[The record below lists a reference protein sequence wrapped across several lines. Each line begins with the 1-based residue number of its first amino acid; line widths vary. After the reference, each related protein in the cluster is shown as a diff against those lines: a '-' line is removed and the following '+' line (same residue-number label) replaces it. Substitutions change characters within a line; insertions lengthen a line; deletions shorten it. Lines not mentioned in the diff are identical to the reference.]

1 MGAEQSKES
10 SLNRASA
17 GSCTEFQCGTSKGL
31 QCEVDTGVQPTQDQ
45 HIVYLRSQPSL
56 TSTVDTFNNGISNAA
71 HSGSAEAVSVYGDVP
86 FILSP
91 AFCTRLSYQTYT
103 QFHGI
108 DINFANLSK
117 YDYDFSLERSVLGH

>member
-1 MGAEQSKES
+1 MGADQSKE

-17 GSCTEFQCGTSKGL
+17 GSCTEFQCGTGGGR
-31 QCEVDTGVQPTQDQ
+31 QCEVDTGVQPAQDQ
-45 HIVYLRSQPSL
+45 RCSWP
-56 TSTVDTFNNGISNAA
+56 STVDTFNNGIPNTE
-71 HSGSAEAVSVYGDVP
+71 HRGSAEAVSVYADVP

-91 AFCTRLSYQTYT
+91 AFCARLNIQTCT

-117 YDYDFSLERSVLGH
+117 YDYDFSLERSVIGQ